1 MAAPRLLNE
10 LRRRHV
16 FRVAIAYAVTAWL
29 LLQLAAIV
37 LPTFGA
43 PHWVLK
49 VLIGV
54 FVLFF
59 PVAILLAWAFEVTP
73 EGVRRT
79 ESGESEAARPTGYRR
94 HVGRALNIG
103 IIVVLAAAVGVLLW
117 QRFSPGPKT
126 QAVHVAAAATA
137 GTAAPATGTAI
148 PAKSIAV
155 LPFADN
161 SSQANQRYFSDGL
174 SESLIIALSQYP
186 ALTVIGRESSFQ
198 MRDAKLDSMQIGRKL
213 HVANL
218 LEGSVSREGD
228 EVRIR
233 AELVSTANGRTL
245 WSKQYDRPYKNLFAL
260 QDAITKAVAGALKT
274 KLLDSGNSG
283 AVVQT
288 DRPPSG
294 SLAAY
299 NAYLEGTFYSNQ
311 YTRAGI
317 RKAIAAY
324 QAALKA
330 DPNYATAYAGLSAA
344 WTWLG
349 TGYLSGSALA
359 QAYAHAR
366 SAADTAIKLDPDSA
380 AGYVAR
386 GFVQY
391 NQFDWRA
398 AETSARHAATLAPGD
413 SNAKSTLAYLLA
425 ALGHLDEAIRLE
437 HEAIKANPLNARY
450 YFVLAKFQAAAGDLE
465 AATQSIERATAL
477 KPSSSHY
484 QSELAVIQ
492 VLRGNARAAIVAA
505 QAASEPLYK
514 ATALALAYR
523 AAGDKARAQR
533 ELQTLIDKSADIVAY
548 QIAEIHAYF
557 GQPDQAFAWLD
568 RAWRQRDPG
577 IVQLLFD
584 PLFKPYRKDPR
595 FAAFCRKAGLPAP
608 GSAS

>member
-1 MAAPRLLNE
+1 MSNKPSLFAE
-10 LRRRHV
+10 LKRRHV
-16 FRVAIAYAVTAWL
+16 VRVGLAYVVVSWL
-29 LLQLAAIV
+29 LLQLGAIIFPTLHAPGWCEAV
-37 LPTFGA
+37 LLAFL
-43 PHWVLK
+43 VL
-49 VLIGV
+49 G
-54 FVLFF
+54 F
-59 PVAILLAWAFEVTP
+59 PVALLLAWAFEVTP

-79 ESGESEAARPTGYRR
+79 ESAESEAVRPAGYRR
-94 HVGRALNIG
+94 RVGRMLNTG

-117 QRFSPGPKT
+117 QRFGTSPKT
-126 QAVHVAAAATA
+126 QAAHGAVAATA
-137 GTAAPATGTAI
+137 GAAAPATGTAI

-213 HVANL
+213 RVANL

-260 QDAITKAVAGALKT
+260 QDAITKAVADALKA
-274 KLLDSGNSG
+274 KLLGNVQSG

-299 NAYLEGTFYSNQ
+299 NAYLEGAFYSSQ
-311 YTRAGI
+311 YTRTGFS
-317 RKAIAAY
+317 KAIAAY
-324 QAALKA
+324 QAAVKA

-349 TGYLSGSALA
+349 TGYLSGPALT
-359 QAYAHAR
+359 QAYARAR
-366 SAADTAIKLDPDSA
+366 SAADTAIKLDSDSA
-380 AGYVAR
+380 AGYIAR

-398 AETSARHAATLAPGD
+398 AETSVRHAATLAPGNP
-413 SNAKSTLAYLLA
+413 NAKSVLAYLLA

-437 HEAIKANPLNARY
+437 HEAIKTNPLNAKY
-450 YFVLAKFQAAAGDLE
+450 YFNLAKFQAAGDLE

-492 VLRGNARAAIVAA
+492 VLRGNARAAIAAA

-523 AAGDKARAQR
+523 AAGDKARAQK
-533 ELQTLIDKSADIVAY
+533 ELQTLIDQSADIVAY
-548 QIAEIHAYF
+548 QIAETYAYF
-557 GQPDQAFAWLD
+557 GQPDEAFAWLD

-577 IVQLLFD
+577 IVLLLFD

-595 FAAFCRKAGLPAP
+595 FAAFCRKVGLPAP